1 MTGGRALGDEGDRRG
16 GVVLS
21 ENRAEGLVRPVYLSD
36 GCGSSREGPRASNV
50 ASSGGTRRRKT
61 ALPGPSPAGEWMI
74 CGSGASART
83 SRTSL
88 RTATSRPQSPGLITE
103 QNDASANRPVS
114 K

>member
-1 MTGGRALGDEGDRRG
+1 MKAIVAV

-21 ENRAEGLVRPVYLSD
+21 ENRAEGPVRPVYQAD
-36 GCGSSREGPRASNV
+36 GCGSSRDAPRASNV
-50 ASSGGTRRRKT
+50 ASGGGTPRRKT
-61 ALPGPSPAGEWMI
+61 ALPGPSPAGEWML
-74 CGSGASART
+74 CGSVAIART

-103 QNDASANRPVS
+103 QNDASANEAVS